1 VASTAFRA
9 RDGQPWRVVDT
20 NGLIDEMSYDA
31 FGALTT
37 TRHFARDGTNVRM
50 PASYRSV
57 RNCVRPAARARETS
71 ERNEDTHDS

>member
-1 VASTAFRA
+1 VATTAFRA

-57 RNCVRPAARARETS
+57 RNCVRPAARARETR
-71 ERNEDTHDS
+71 RNEDTHDS